1 MPLGRRRPAVFLDRD
16 GTLNADTGYLHR
28 VEDFR
33 WMPGA
38 REAVRYLNGR
48 GYLVFVVTNQSGIG
62 RGYYGEADVERL
74 HRWMQGQLAALE
86 AHIDDFRY
94 CPHHPEATLPSYRQ
108 TCDCRKPAAG
118 MLLDLMA
125 AWPVDRARSVVI
137 GDKVSDMAA
146 AAAAGLRGVLYEG
159 GSLLELCR
167 RELGEAG

>member
-33 WMPGA
+33 WMPDA

>member
-1 MPLGRRRPAVFLDRD
+1 MGRRRPAVFLDRD

-125 AWPVDRARSVVI
+125 AWPVDRAHSVVI
-137 GDKVSDMAA
+137 GDKASDMAA

-159 GSLLELCR
+159 
-167 RELGEAG
+167 